1 MFGELGQ
8 KPAINTPK
16 PIILHTKC
24 QISVLNYAGI
34 NPKSGFAEARN
45 HGCK

>member
-8 KPAINTPK
+8 KPAINTFK
-16 PIILHTKC
+16 PVVLHAKC
-24 QISVLNYAGI
+24 QNSALDYAGL
-34 NPKSGFAEARN
+34 NPKSGFAVARI